1 MKLQAKNSDSN
12 ESEES
17 EDSEDSSSSEESE
30 DSEESEEVPEDS
42 EEPEESEESESEDSE
57 ELEEF
62 SYDYEEETGDMN
74 LHAEAEKKTSNNQ
87 TSFATSPVVVVGAMM
102 AVVLGVLAIT
112 YRRHRR
118 SSSLSYEQFATEEAA
133 RLLV

>member
-1 MKLQAKNSDSN
+1 MKLQAKNS
-12 ESEES
+12 EEP
-17 EDSEDSSSSEESE
+17 EE
-30 DSEESEEVPEDS
+30 PEDS

-87 TSFATSPVVVVGAMM
+87 ASFATSPVVVVGAMM